1 LSAARAPRRCRA
13 GTREAASSQQAKSIP
28 CVPAPVEGPQGDA
41 VCAKQDLEALAKEQ
55 DVKHPGAVNS
65 LREGLEQT
73 LTVLKLGLPALLRR
87 GLRTTNAMEALTAR
101 RRATVRRVSRFTTGG
116 QALRWAAVAAL
127 RVEPRLYHVAGYSQL
142 PILAQAERREPAA
155 RRGGPPGF
163 SGTGC

>member
-13 GTREAASSQQAKSIP
+13 GTREAASSQPAESIP

-41 VCAKQDLEALAKEQ
+41 VCAKDLEALAKEL

-101 RRATVRRVSRFTTGG
+101 RRATVRRVSRFTTGDR
-116 QALRWAAVAAL
+116 ALRWAAVAAL

-142 PILAQAERREPAA
+142 PILAQAERREPAT